1 MALASLSSSSC
12 SWLNLIGPN
21 SNKSVGWR
29 GGGGAKEEPSTSRN
43 SCEIPPRNL
52 RFAANWVVL
61 HSSSRKGESDFH
73 RVYNKLNNTMTQF
86 GSISLYFRLNFY
98 ANWIVKTI
106 NTKTTANNMALC
118 SFASQLRFL
127 CTFDHIELD
136 GWIMHFPNAKLSCET
151 KKMKCWWQWIT

>member
-21 SNKSVGWR
+21 SNKSEGWC
-29 GGGGAKEEPSTSRN
+29 GGGGQRRSHQQVEIAAKSPKE
-43 SCEIPPRNL
+43 
-52 RFAANWVVL
+52 FAVRCKL
-61 HSSSRKGESDFH
+61 GRTTQLIEKGESDFH

-106 NTKTTANNMALC
+106 NTKTTANNMALW